1 QTCALPILRAATSM
15 FFTSRAKSLPRLAS
29 SAAFLCLVVAH
40 FEWPAMMLLSFS
52 RVVLVGRWTGP
63 RRAPAWSAGV
73 LPPVDG
79 SGGRR
84 VLSGSCDPTGGRGA
98 AS

>member
-1 QTCALPILRAATSM
+1 MLSAGTEFFFAFWMASYRVGLPAGSPPPVRAATSM

-79 SGGRR
+79 
-84 VLSGSCDPTGGRGA
+84 
-98 AS
+98 